1 MLARLFAFMLLLCP
15 LLDGQQ
21 KPQPK
26 AFKDCDK
33 TARTQADL
41 NECASSDAK
50 SADDELN
57 KTYQQLLK
65 KATGDPVALQ
75 KIRAAQKAWVAFRD
89 AQIAALYPSEDKQQ
103 YGSAFSMCADL
114 DLANLTRQRTKMLK
128 EMLNPVEGDVCH

>member
-1 MLARLFAFMLLLCP
+1 MSVPAAM
-15 LLDGQQ
+15 Q
-21 KPQPK
+21 
-26 AFKDCDK
+26 
-33 TARTQADL
+33 
-41 NECASSDAK
+41 

-103 YGSAFSMCADL
+103 YGSAFQCVPIL
-114 DLANLTRQRTKMLK
+114 IWQT
-128 EMLNPVEGDVCH
+128 